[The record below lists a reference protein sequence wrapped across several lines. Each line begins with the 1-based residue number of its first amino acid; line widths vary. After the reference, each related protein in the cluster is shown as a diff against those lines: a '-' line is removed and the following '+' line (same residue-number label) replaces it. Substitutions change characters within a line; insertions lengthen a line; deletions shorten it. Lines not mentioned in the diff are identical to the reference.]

1 MPYTINYDQ
10 ATDCILVIATGELD
24 SSLLQNIAFGVLDTI
39 KKHECSR
46 VLSDLRDA
54 KLTRDTLDI
63 YQMPD
68 KAMEAGVS
76 HGCKRALVVGD
87 RSSEF
92 RFLETMFVNRGHNVK
107 MFTGIDD
114 ARDWLFGN

>member
-1 MPYTINYDQ
+1 MSYTINYDK
-10 ATDCILVIATGELD
+10 ATDCILLVVTGELEI
-24 SSLLQNIAFGVLDTI
+24 SLIQKIAFDVSVTI

-46 VLSDLRDA
+46 VLNDLRNA